1 MEFHE
6 HNVDD
11 DCLGE
16 TGVNDIMS
24 PLLDRD
30 AQNHLRQRGTRL
42 VDVEEGSV
50 ASADGSRILDRSG
63 AFRQS
68 RGQWSVHRQS
78 WHSQNGRCCRGCFQ
92 GRIWNEWNRGGWFHR
107 LAYQRTSTLM
117 LILFL
122 AYTSIVVFFAGIYLL
137 VSVVGQTTES
147 NSDGSEKYVSFC
159 HMEINNRME
168 ALYMSLSTMASI
180 GYGGEWIWVESLAE
194 SA

>member
-1 MEFHE
+1 
-6 HNVDD
+6 
-11 DCLGE
+11 
-16 TGVNDIMS
+16 
-24 PLLDRD
+24 
-30 AQNHLRQRGTRL
+30 
-42 VDVEEGSV
+42 
-50 ASADGSRILDRSG
+50 
-63 AFRQS
+63 
-68 RGQWSVHRQS
+68 
-78 WHSQNGRCCRGCFQ
+78 
-92 GRIWNEWNRGGWFHR
+92 
-107 LAYQRTSTLM
+107 M

-180 GYGGEWIWVESLAE
+180 GYGGEWIWVETLAE